1 MKQLGL
7 LIPPPVIVLLSGL
20 LMWLLAQFFPV
31 LNGSWPAN
39 ILISSLFV
47 VIGLAIAL
55 NGIMT
60 FKRGKTT
67 VNPKRPIDT
76 ARLINTGIY
85 RYSRNP
91 MYLGMLFLLMAWAV
105 QLGNIISIV
114 GIIVYIAYMTR
125 FQIMPEERALQA
137 KFSDD
142 FLEYKKQVRRWL

>member
-1 MKQLGL
+1 MKQLEL
-7 LIPPPVIVLLSGL
+7 LIPPPVVVLLSGL
-20 LMWLLAQFFPV
+20 LMWLLAQLFPV

-55 NGIMT
+55 NGIMA

-76 ARLINTGIY
+76 ARLVNTGIY

-114 GIIVYIAYMTR
+114 GIVLYIAYMTR
-125 FQIMPEERALQA
+125 FQIVPEERALQA

-142 FLEYKKQVRRWL
+142 FFEYKKQVRRWL

>member
-1 MKQLGL
+1 MKQLEL
-7 LIPPPVIVLLSGL
+7 LIPPPVVVLLSGL
-20 LMWLLAQFFPV
+20 LMWLLAQLFPV

-55 NGIMT
+55 NGIMA

-76 ARLINTGIY
+76 ARLVNTGIY

-114 GIIVYIAYMTR
+114 GIVLYIAYMTR
-125 FQIMPEERALQA
+125 FQIVPEERALQA

-142 FLEYKKQVRRWL
+142 FFEYKQQVRRWL